1 MLKGYF
7 VYLCLKCIDLKPSLE
22 LLKLTNAQKSFN
34 FFQEKVDCF
43 VPYWH
48 YHPELEL
55 TLITKGQG
63 TRFVGN
69 SILPFYDYDLVLVG
83 ENLPHHWVSSKNEEI
98 VEQQAFVFQFPKNI
112 FKSLNECN
120 KLETLFK
127 ASECGIQFTNPSPEI
142 IKAIMSFG
150 SLDKMQQIGT
160 LLSILSML
168 HSNEERKQLSSI
180 DYKTSSWSHSNQHKV
195 NETISFILE
204 HLDQKLTV
212 NRLAQQTSMVPQSF
226 CRWFKKASGN
236 SFVTFLNKA
245 RIEKACQLVLT
256 TEMPIQQIAFDCG
269 FDSLSHFNRTFK
281 TTKGMS
287 PRNFRNFVSEG
298 HSSS

>member
-1 MLKGYF
+1 M
-7 VYLCLKCIDLKPSLE
+7 KPSLE
-22 LLKLTNAQKSFN
+22 ILELSKTQKSFN
-34 FFQEKVDCF
+34 FFKEDVDSF
-43 VPYWH
+43 VPFWH

-83 ENLPHHWVSSKNEEI
+83 ENVPHHWISLKNEDGRQ
-98 VEQQAFVFQFPKNI
+98 QQAFVFQFPKDI

-120 KLETLFK
+120 SLKSLFK
-127 ASECGIQFTNPSPEI
+127 ESERGIQFTRPSSRMVQTI
-142 IKAIMSFG
+142 TTFG
-150 SLDKMQQIGT
+150 TLDKMQQIGT

-168 HSNEERKQLSSI
+168 HADENRKPLSTI
-180 DYKTSSWSHSNQHKV
+180 PYSSASWGNSNQTKV
-195 NETISFILE
+195 NETISYILG

-212 NRLAQQTSMVPQSF
+212 NELAERTAMVPQSF

-236 SFVTFLNKA
+236 SFITFLNTA
-245 RIEKACQLVLT
+245 RVEMACQLLLT

-269 FDSLSHFNRTFK
+269 FESLSHFNRTFK
-281 TTKGMS
+281 TTKGRC
-287 PRNFRNFVSEG
+287 PRNFRNYLVYG
-298 HSSS
+298 GPQ

>member
-1 MLKGYF
+1 M
-7 VYLCLKCIDLKPSLE
+7 KPSLE
-22 LLKLTNAQKSFN
+22 ILELSKTQKSFN
-34 FFQEKVDCF
+34 FFKEDVDSF
-43 VPYWH
+43 VPFWH

-83 ENLPHHWVSSKNEEI
+83 ENVPHHWISLKNEDGRQ
-98 VEQQAFVFQFPKNI
+98 QQAFVFQFPKDI

-120 KLETLFK
+120 SLKSLFQE
-127 ASECGIQFTNPSPEI
+127 SERGIQFTRPSSRMVQTI
-142 IKAIMSFG
+142 TTFG
-150 SLDKMQQIGT
+150 TLDKMQQIGT

-168 HSNEERKQLSSI
+168 QADENRKPLSTI
-180 DYKTSSWSHSNQHKV
+180 PYSSASWGNSNQTKV
-195 NETISFILE
+195 NETISYILG

-212 NRLAQQTSMVPQSF
+212 NKLAERTAMVPQSF

-236 SFVTFLNKA
+236 SFITFLNTA
-245 RIEKACQLVLT
+245 RVEMACQLLLT

-269 FDSLSHFNRTFK
+269 FESLSHFNRTFK
-281 TTKGMS
+281 TTKGRS
-287 PRNFRNFVSEG
+287 PRNFRNYLVYG
-298 HSSS
+298 GPQ